1 MGWRPQQ
8 GAGRSLSC
16 FREEGTLVLVIG
28 AAVTVAGLGPTA
40 GSNTE
45 SLMGSELSWSFE
57 QLKAFC

>member
-1 MGWRPQQ
+1 M
-8 GAGRSLSC
+8 
-16 FREEGTLVLVIG
+16 LVIG

-45 SLMGSELSWSFE
+45 PLVGSELSWSFE